1 MDTSIGLFQ
10 VQESYEL
17 LKREKLGLER
27 EVSLLRTS
35 GRESPY
41 DIERQQAQLQTVQE
55 QLREANSRVQ
65 ELEEFIIEQ
74 DHVARAQEDLRRE
87 ERLKLLVE
95 VQELQEQVEEKRA
108 EGESVR
114 EEEVRVLTSRVAEL
128 EDANSQLTAT
138 LQETQAAH
146 EVSTSAE
153 DCVHT
158 ILFDLE

>member
-1 MDTSIGLFQ
+1 MFQ

-41 DIERQQAQLQTVQE
+41 VIERQQAQLQTVQE

-95 VQELQEQVEEKRA
+95 VQELQERVEEKRT

-128 EDANSQLTAT
+128 EDANSQLTGT
-138 LQETQAAH
+138 LQETKTAH
-146 EVSTSAE
+146 QVSTCA
-153 DCVHT
+153 
-158 ILFDLE
+158 LFSCGLWAHNSI

>member
-95 VQELQEQVEEKRA
+95 VQELQERVEEKRA

-114 EEEVRVLTSRVAEL
+114 EEVRVLTSRVAEL

>member
-1 MDTSIGLFQ
+1 MDTSIALFQ

-27 EVSLLRTS
+27 EVSLLRIS

-41 DIERQQAQLQTVQE
+41 DIEREQAQLQTVQE

-95 VQELQEQVEEKRA
+95 VQELQERVEEKRA

-114 EEEVRVLTSRVAEL
+114 EEVRVLTSRVAEL

>member
-1 MDTSIGLFQ
+1 MDNSICVFQ

-41 DIERQQAQLQTVQE
+41 DMERQQALLQVLQG
-55 QLREANSRVQ
+55 QLREAESRVQ
-65 ELEEFIIEQ
+65 VLEEFIIEQ
-74 DHVARAQEDLRRE
+74 DQVARAQEDLSRE

-108 EGESVR
+108 EGEGVR

-128 EDANSQLTAT
+128 EDAKKQLTGT
-138 LQETQAAH
+138 LQEAQAAH
-146 EVSTSAE
+146 EVST
-153 DCVHT
+153 HT
-158 ILFDLE
+158 YFN

>member
-95 VQELQEQVEEKRA
+95 VQELQERVEEKRA

-114 EEEVRVLTSRVAEL
+114 EEVRVLTSRVAEL

-153 DCVHT
+153 DRVHT

>member
-1 MDTSIGLFQ
+1 MFQ

-95 VQELQEQVEEKRA
+95 VQELQERVEEKRT

-128 EDANSQLTAT
+128 EDANSQLTGT

-146 EVSTSAE
+146 EVST
-153 DCVHT
+153 CVRFSCGLWAHNS
-158 ILFDLE
+158 I

>member
-17 LKREKLGLER
+17 LKWEKLGLER

-87 ERLKLLVE
+87 ECLKLLVE

-114 EEEVRVLTSRVAEL
+114 EEVRVLTSRVAEL

>member
-1 MDTSIGLFQ
+1 MCVQ

-41 DIERQQAQLQTVQE
+41 DMERQQALLQVLQG
-55 QLREANSRVQ
+55 QLREAESRVQ

-74 DHVARAQEDLRRE
+74 DQVARAQEDLSRE

-108 EGESVR
+108 EGEGVR
-114 EEEVRVLTSRVAEL
+114 EEEVRVLTSRVAGL
-128 EDANSQLTAT
+128 EDAKKQLTGT
-138 LQETQAAH
+138 LQEAQATH
-146 EVSTSAE
+146 EVST
-153 DCVHT
+153 HT
-158 ILFDLE
+158 L

>member
-1 MDTSIGLFQ
+1 MFQ

-74 DHVARAQEDLRRE
+74 DHVAHAQEDLRRE

-95 VQELQEQVEEKRA
+95 VQELQERVEEKRA

-128 EDANSQLTAT
+128 EDANSQLTGT

-146 EVSTSAE
+146 EVST
-153 DCVHT
+153 CT
-158 ILFDLE
+158 F

>member
-1 MDTSIGLFQ
+1 M
-10 VQESYEL
+10 QESYEL

-41 DIERQQAQLQTVQE
+41 DMERQQALLQVLQG
-55 QLREANSRVQ
+55 QLREAESRVQ

-74 DHVARAQEDLRRE
+74 DQVARAQEDLSRE

-108 EGESVR
+108 EGEGVK
-114 EEEVRVLTSRVAEL
+114 EEEVTVLTSRVAEL
-128 EDANSQLTAT
+128 EDAKKQLTGT
-138 LQETQAAH
+138 LQEAQAAH
-146 EVSTSAE
+146 EVST
-153 DCVHT
+153 HT
-158 ILFDLE
+158 HFN

>member
-1 MDTSIGLFQ
+1 M
-10 VQESYEL
+10 QESYEL

-41 DIERQQAQLQTVQE
+41 DMERQQALLQVLQG
-55 QLREANSRVQ
+55 QLREAESRVQ

-74 DHVARAQEDLRRE
+74 DQVARAQEDLSRE

-108 EGESVR
+108 EGEGVR
-114 EEEVRVLTSRVAEL
+114 EEEVRVLTSRVAGL
-128 EDANSQLTAT
+128 EDAKKQLTGT
-138 LQETQAAH
+138 LQEAQATH
-146 EVSTSAE
+146 EVST
-153 DCVHT
+153 HT
-158 ILFDLE
+158 HFN

>member
-1 MDTSIGLFQ
+1 M
-10 VQESYEL
+10 SYEL

-41 DIERQQAQLQTVQE
+41 DMERQQALLQVLQG
-55 QLREANSRVQ
+55 QLREAESRVQ

-74 DHVARAQEDLRRE
+74 DQVARAQEDLSRE

-95 VQELQEQVEEKRA
+95 VQELQEQVEKRA
-108 EGESVR
+108 EGEGVR

-128 EDANSQLTAT
+128 EDANTQLTGT

-146 EVSTSAE
+146 EVSTHTLINCCRL
-153 DCVHT
+153 CVGP
-158 ILFDLE
+158 F